1 MTGRDLDWKGR
12 VEGIVEVLGMIVYDR
27 SLCRG
32 RVLENFLGI

>member
-12 VEGIVEVLGMIVYDR
+12 VEGIVEVSGMTAHDR

-32 RVLENFLGI
+32 RVSENSLGI